1 MPEQTRTPDENLCFA
16 LYAASHAMSRLYRAL
31 LSPLGL
37 TYPQYLVLLSLWSN
51 SPQSVGSLGDAVALD
66 SNTLTPLLKRMAQAG
81 LVTRRRSTE
90 DERVTVV
97 DLTDK
102 GRSMQGEAKG
112 VFDCVLQATGL
123 SGSEAAALRDEV
135 LALRG
140 RLDAVVTKL

>member
-1 MPEQTRTPDENLCFA
+1 
-16 LYAASHAMSRLYRAL
+16 MSRLYRQL
-31 LSPLGL
+31 LSPIGL
-37 TYPQYLVLLSLWSN
+37 TYPQYLVMLSLWEE
-51 SPQSVGSLGDAVALD
+51 SPQSVGVLGDAVALE

-102 GRSMQGEAKG
+102 GRALQGEAEG

-123 SGSEAAALRDEV
+123 SCPEAAGLRDTV
-135 LALRG
+135 LGLRE
-140 RLDAVVTKL
+140 RLDRAVT